1 MRLVVT
7 EPAEKDLLDIDAKH
21 RQRIRQAIERMLS
34 DPRTSDLKKLK
45 GQENTWR
52 LRVGDWRVI
61 LEIDQAEGIIYAH
74 RIKHRREAYR

>member
-7 EPAEKDLLDIDAKH
+7 EQAEKDLLDIDPRH
-21 RQRIRQAIERMLS
+21 RQRIQKSIDRMLA
-34 DPRTSDLKKLK
+34 DPRSSDLKKLK
-45 GQENTWR
+45 GHENTWR

-61 LEIDQAEGIIYAH
+61 LEIDQTEGVIYAH